1 MAAYSLVVEYFSKI
15 ADNKMGMVSIRDKI
29 PSLVWGKL
37 IIWLENR
44 PFTKLFALSI
54 YEAR

>member
-1 MAAYSLVVEYFSKI
+1 
-15 ADNKMGMVSIRDKI
+15 MGMVTIRDKI

-37 IIWLENR
+37 IVWLENSQ
-44 PFTKLFALSI
+44 FTKLIAVSI